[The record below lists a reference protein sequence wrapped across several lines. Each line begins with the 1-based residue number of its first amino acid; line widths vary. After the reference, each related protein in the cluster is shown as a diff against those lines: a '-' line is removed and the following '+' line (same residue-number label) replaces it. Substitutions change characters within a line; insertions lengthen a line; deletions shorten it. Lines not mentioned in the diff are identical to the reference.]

1 MADMEAAGRGESA
14 QRSCGTMNVPN
25 SPTRKMVGRGYSC
38 RTIHHNATRAAAPP
52 SAQAPRPHTLVLYR
66 HDPRSLTLRSSAPAR
81 HARVL
86 GNPVLVRHRTRLMRG
101 KHLLVPQ
108 AMPVVRSTG
117 QTRDQPRG
125 LPPAPL
131 QLTWIDPKAT
141 DIRTR
146 PEHRGRI
153 TPGNR
158 THMTPRARCIP
169 MVRRK
174 APRQQAVSG
183 VPHLAAPH
191 QRTAPPRLVTRC
203 KRAEAPRPTA
213 AGHIPRTPR
222 PVPVDRRHAAQRD
235 PEAPCPP
242 MASARYSAP

>member
-38 RTIHHNATRAAAPP
+38 RTTHRNATRATALPGAR
-52 SAQAPRPHTLVLYR
+52 APRHALVPYR

-81 HARVL
+81 RARAP
-86 GNPVLVRHRTRLMRG
+86 GNLAPARHRMRLMRG
-101 KHLLVPQ
+101 KHLMAPQ
-108 AMPVVRSTG
+108 VMSVVRSTG

-125 LPPAPL
+125 LLPAPL

-153 TPGNR
+153 TPGSR

-174 APRQQAVSG
+174 APRQQAVPG
-183 VPHLAAPH
+183 VPHLAASH
-191 QRTAPPRLVTRC
+191 QRTAPPRLVTRR
-203 KRAEAPRPTA
+203 KRAEVPRPTA
-213 AGHIPRTPR
+213 AGHTPRTPR
-222 PVPVDRRHAAQRD
+222 PVPVDRRHAAQRG
-235 PEAPCPP
+235 PEAPCSP
-242 MASARYSAP
+242 MASARCSAP